1 MKQKPKRRKSIVL
14 RILALGVAVY
24 LIVSLTALVD
34 DLAEVKAE
42 YDSVNEEYNS
52 KMLYRDEMKELI
64 ESDSYDAIIEKA
76 ARERLGYVYGDETI
90 YIDNSGN

>member
-1 MKQKPKRRKSIVL
+1 MKQKPKRRKSVIL
-14 RILALGVAVY
+14 RILVLGLAVY

>member
-1 MKQKPKRRKSIVL
+1 MKPKPKRRKSVIL
-14 RILALGVAVY
+14 RILVLGLAVY

-52 KMLYRDEMKELI
+52 KMLYRDEMKALI

-76 ARERLGYVYGDETI
+76 ARERLGYVYDDETI